1 MVHNGARMASGR
13 YLRRRGH
20 TWFFRFR
27 WPAALAACRVSGEL
41 GVSLGTG
48 DYRLALHRARLL
60 RLQAEYIM
68 AHFTPTTTKAEAE
81 TAVRG
86 WIDRCLWRQET
97 HCAETGGIALL
108 NTAEIETMGRQD
120 AAELDALLQFAG
132 RK

>member
-1 MVHNGARMASGR
+1 V
-13 YLRRRGH
+13 
-20 TWFFRFR
+20 
-27 WPAALAACRVSGEL
+27 GEL

-86 WIDRCLWRQET
+86 
-97 HCAETGGIALL
+97 
-108 NTAEIETMGRQD
+108 
-120 AAELDALLQFAG
+120 
-132 RK
+132 